1 MKTRSNSSS
10 SSSSCCSVVVC
21 NVYDWWNTVQRELEE
36 TVHRMELENT
46 RLDMA
51 LQHERDK
58 SKQLNRECTDSRQ
71 VCDVCLLSR
80 IHAEVLDRTWTW
92 WTRGSVSI
100 GVHRPSG
107 YWWPTLSVLSF
118 RVDALPLHISSL
130 HYVFSHSLL
139 ALPRMFVPSVT
150 KFYFHVASYHLTQWQ
165 LMDMSWL

>member
-58 SKQLNRECTDSRQ
+58 SKQLNRECTDARQ
-71 VCDVCLLSR
+71 VCDMRRLNRMNSCWDLGQDFDLVNQGLSIHWCPPPFRLLMTNAVCSELPCRCSTSSYYTTPLCLQSFSLSSSS
-80 IHAEVLDRTWTW
+80 HVF
-92 WTRGSVSI
+92 
-100 GVHRPSG
+100 
-107 YWWPTLSVLSF
+107 SF
-118 RVDALPLHISSL
+118 RNSIK
-130 HYVFSHSLL
+130 
-139 ALPRMFVPSVT
+139 T
-150 KFYFHVASYHLTQWQ
+150 
-165 LMDMSWL
+165 